1 MATPSPDDTLSEAI
15 EWQLRLGS
23 GDAGAVDHA
32 DFNRWLDSQPQRAT
46 VWQRLQ
52 SLDDALQAATT
63 AAARSAVVQMPSR
76 RTRRS
81 ISGTLVALALLTF
94 LGATANPFMPLQ
106 HLMADARTGTGERRS
121 LTLPDGSR
129 LHLNSRSAVDIAFNA
144 RQRRLRLRAGEIAID
159 TAQADPAADADPRP
173 FIVDTPQGE
182 LRALGTRFLVRL
194 DDQATPQ
201 TTQLT
206 VLQHA
211 VAARPGRCGPSR
223 MGACPAQ
230 RVIAQGQSVALS
242 VDAVSPTVPA
252 SPDADAWREHMLV
265 FDNARM
271 ADVVAAIA
279 RQRAGHIALDPS
291 LADRRVSGTF
301 PLGDT
306 DRALDALVLGSSS
319 AGAPVQL
326 QRYTRWWVRIAPV
339 AAR

>member
-1 MATPSPDDTLSEAI
+1 
-15 EWQLRLGS
+15 
-23 GDAGAVDHA
+23 
-32 DFNRWLDSQPQRAT
+32 

-52 SLDDALQAATT
+52 ALDEALQPAAP

-81 ISGTLVALALLTF
+81 IGGTLAALALLTV
-94 LGATANPFMPLQ
+94 LGGAANQFVPLQ
-106 HLMADARTGTGERRS
+106 YLMADERTATGERRS

-129 LHLNSRSAVDIAFNA
+129 LHLNSRSAVDIDFNA
-144 RQRRLRLRAGEIAID
+144 TRRTLRLRAGEIAID
-159 TAQADPAADADPRP
+159 TTQAAHATVADARP

-194 DDQATPQ
+194 DEQATPQ
-201 TTQLT
+201 TAHLT

-211 VAARPGRCGPSR
+211 VAARPGRCGPSTD
-223 MGACPAQ
+223 GACAAQ

-242 VDAVSPTVPA
+242 AEAVSPATPA
-252 SPDADAWREHMLV
+252 SPDADAWRDHMLV
-265 FDNARM
+265 FDNTRL

-279 RQRAGHIALDPS
+279 RHRAGHIALDPS
-291 LADRRVSGTF
+291 LAERRVSGTF

-306 DRALDALVLGSSS
+306 DRALDALVLGLSS
-319 AGAPVQL
+319 AGAPVNL
-326 QRYTRWWVRIAPV
+326 HRFTPWWVRIEPA